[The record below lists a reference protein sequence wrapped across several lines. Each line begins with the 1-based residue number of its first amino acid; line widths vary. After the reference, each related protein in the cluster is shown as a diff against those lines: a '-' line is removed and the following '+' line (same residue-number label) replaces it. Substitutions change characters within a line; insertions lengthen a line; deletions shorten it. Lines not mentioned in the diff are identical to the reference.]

1 MADLIYSAVFP
12 LIMSSD
18 KKEILL
24 HRRQNTGYMD
34 GFWDTAGSGHVDAGE
49 SAQQAAAR
57 ECREEL
63 GIEVATD
70 QLEFVH
76 VSHNVEATDGKTYYH
91 LYFWVH
97 QYQNTPAIMEPEKM
111 ADLRWFPFDELPD
124 KMISIRRRALE
135 KLMVGERY
143 SENFE

>member
-1 MADLIYSAVFP
+1 MAHLSYSAVFP
-12 LIMSSD
+12 LIISSD
-18 KKEILL
+18 GKKILL

-57 ECREEL
+57 ESREEL
-63 GIEVATD
+63 GIEVAIN
-70 QLEFVH
+70 QLEFAH
-76 VSHNVEATDGKTYYH
+76 VSHNIGSADGRTYYH
-91 LYFWVH
+91 LYFWVR
-97 QYQNTPAIMEPEKM
+97 QYQNIPTIMEPDKI

-124 KMISIRRRALE
+124 KMISIRRHALE
-135 KLMVGERY
+135 KLMIGEKY

>member
-1 MADLIYSAVFP
+1 MADLSYSAVFP

-76 VSHNVEATDGKTYYH
+76 VSHNIKSTDGKTYYH

-97 QYQNTPAIMEPEKM
+97 QYKNTPAIMEPEKM

>member
-1 MADLIYSAVFP
+1 MAHLSYSAIFP
-12 LIMSSD
+12 LIISPGG
-18 KKEILL
+18 KEVLL
-24 HRRQNTGYMD
+24 HLRQNTGYMD

-76 VSHNVEATDGKTYYH
+76 VSHNVGPTDGKTYYH
-91 LYFWVH
+91 LYFLVH
-97 QYQNTPAIMEPEKM
+97 HYQNTPTIMEPEKM
-111 ADLRWFPFDELPD
+111 ADLRWFPLDQLPD
-124 KMISIRRRALE
+124 KMISIRKNALE
-135 KLMVGERY
+135 RWMDGEKY